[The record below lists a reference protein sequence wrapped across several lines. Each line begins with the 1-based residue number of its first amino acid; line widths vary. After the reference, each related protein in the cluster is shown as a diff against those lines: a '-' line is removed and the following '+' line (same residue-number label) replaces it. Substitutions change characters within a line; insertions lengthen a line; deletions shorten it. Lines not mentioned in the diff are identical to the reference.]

1 MILIMEITKGLTVDC
16 ELTARGGAMCG
27 RYSVIDGPLVQD
39 LLEILGLEEKRRM
52 FSEWLICR

>member
-1 MILIMEITKGLTVDC
+1 
-16 ELTARGGAMCG
+16 MCG